1 MQTTTK
7 TNNVF
12 LNAENAAIVV
22 TVNNTVVATDVQTA
36 DALVQVFL
44 THNINVLTDTIM
56 CSSSIDFAE
65 EEGFASDASAHNIID
80 AALEALAQHCYTK
93 VQQALYK
100 NSACIMLQSV
110 LQCTHNKNAQ
120 RANNAKNLKS
130 YYILLS

>member
-1 MQTTTK
+1 MQTTTQ

-12 LNAENAAIVV
+12 LSAENACIVV
-22 TVNNTVVATDVQTA
+22 KVNNVCVAADVQTA

-80 AALEALAQHCYTK
+80 EAFEQL
-93 VQQALYK
+93 
-100 NSACIMLQSV
+100 
-110 LQCTHNKNAQ
+110 
-120 RANNAKNLKS
+120 
-130 YYILLS
+130 

>member
-1 MQTTTK
+1 MQN
-7 TNNVF
+7 TNYVF
-12 LNAENAAIVV
+12 LNAANAAIVV
-22 TVNNTVVATDVQTA
+22 TVNNVVVATDVQTA

-80 AALEALAQHCYTK
+80 EAFEALAQHCYTK

-100 NSACIMLQSV
+100 KV
-110 LQCTHNKNAQ
+110 LAFFVVMCYK
-120 RANNAKNLKS
+120 RS
-130 YYILLS
+130 IS